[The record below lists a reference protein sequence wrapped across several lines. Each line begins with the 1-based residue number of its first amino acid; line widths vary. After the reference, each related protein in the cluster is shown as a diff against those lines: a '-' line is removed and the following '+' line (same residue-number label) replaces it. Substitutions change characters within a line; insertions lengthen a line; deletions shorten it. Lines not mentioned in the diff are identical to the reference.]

1 MLAAVATACN
11 VAALEVASQPQP
23 QAQLQ
28 SRLSILAKA
37 SELLILSAK
46 RVLTRQHGDTPG
58 GGGAT
63 TPSGA
68 SANCNLGL
76 PAASATAEAPAAA
89 GDGVSGDGR
98 SANEE
103 DVGGDDSGGDGGGGG
118 GGGGGDG
125 DEAAAAT
132 VRRHHAIYEI
142 VDSEESYVNKLR
154 FIAEKYIPLKDDPD
168 AALPPDLAEKWSII
182 WGNWRRLLEGHEEIL
197 TKLKQAFQTDIDSV
211 AGVFIAKERHM
222 TSWYS
227 KYCENHRKA
236 QHIACEQHREFFE
249 QVRQT
254 LRDKEDMNSHLM
266 SPVQRCMRYSLLVG
280 TVIDKA
286 RKDGLEGRALSD
298 WERMR
303 DIMRELP
310 LKTES
315 IMEASRIDNL
325 EPGIR
330 ITALGQMRTKGVV
343 RLGVLPGPYN
353 PSSNPP
359 PSQLKFEQRK
369 IFLFDQMMLVTEAKK
384 SGKAKTASD
393 QFSGLQTIYIYR
405 SKVKMNN
412 MRHFSAYKFPEASGE
427 SSGQLFCVA
436 DTTPGANVVYVF
448 DPVDADT
455 RAQWV
460 AELRQMEQQQQ
471 DFLKVLQNPVMA
483 SGGAG
488 DQASGGGGAAGGGPG
503 GSGAVDSGRK
513 SVKDKSKTEGKSF
526 NTSSMRLPN
535 KWG

>member
-1 MLAAVATACN
+1 
-11 VAALEVASQPQP
+11 
-23 QAQLQ
+23 
-28 SRLSILAKA
+28 
-37 SELLILSAK
+37 
-46 RVLTRQHGDTPG
+46 
-58 GGGAT
+58 
-63 TPSGA
+63 
-68 SANCNLGL
+68 
-76 PAASATAEAPAAA
+76 
-89 GDGVSGDGR
+89 
-98 SANEE
+98 
-103 DVGGDDSGGDGGGGG
+103 
-118 GGGGGDG
+118 
-125 DEAAAAT
+125 
-132 VRRHHAIYEI
+132 
-142 VDSEESYVNKLR
+142 SYVNKLR

-488 DQASGGGGAAGGGPG
+488 DQASGGGGAAGAGGGPG
-503 GSGAVDSGRK
+503 GSGGVDSGRK
-513 SVKDKSKTEGKSF
+513 SVKDKTKTEGKSF

>member
-1 MLAAVATACN
+1 
-11 VAALEVASQPQP
+11 
-23 QAQLQ
+23 
-28 SRLSILAKA
+28 
-37 SELLILSAK
+37 
-46 RVLTRQHGDTPG
+46 
-58 GGGAT
+58 
-63 TPSGA
+63 
-68 SANCNLGL
+68 
-76 PAASATAEAPAAA
+76 
-89 GDGVSGDGR
+89 
-98 SANEE
+98 
-103 DVGGDDSGGDGGGGG
+103 
-118 GGGGGDG
+118 
-125 DEAAAAT
+125 
-132 VRRHHAIYEI
+132 
-142 VDSEESYVNKLR
+142 
-154 FIAEKYIPLKDDPD
+154 
-168 AALPPDLAEKWSII
+168 
-182 WGNWRRLLEGHEEIL
+182 
-197 TKLKQAFQTDIDSV
+197 
-211 AGVFIAKERHM
+211 M

-503 GSGAVDSGRK
+503 GSGGVDSGRK
-513 SVKDKSKTEGKSF
+513 SVKDKTKTEGKSF

-535 KWG
+535 KWGGRLSFITRSRKSHRSETAGAGSGTSAAATAAASSASSSRPQSSRERKNSCPDVQDAMGPEGAASCSSGHHLRSSAGKELRKIPSELGSSGSYGTDPDSSHQQQQQQQGIGKKKSGISFNSLQSFFSTRKSKSRSESKLNPA